1 MSPLSCPR
9 IALFGNFG
17 TIVKA
22 MKEKCSRNRIL
33 SALTSKWTILRE
45 DKLFIVRLGVK
56 EPSHEIRPLSKTSFV
71 VASLIHQNVKLWTL
85 WNVFPVFQMFRLTEK
100 YHSQETTMLTC
111 SRKTIIV
118 KSRTTL
124 QRANELWT
132 WGGKWITNKLGTM
145 VFFWWK
151 LSTAPRCQ
159 LQKNPSSVTKFS
171 EGPKVNY
178 VFAGS
183 RRSVS
188 RCSNRS
194 RYLRKTSKA
203 PSWHQVKDEIV
214 EVED

>member
-118 KSRTTL
+118 KSRKTM
-124 QRANELWT
+124 QQANELWT
-132 WGGKWITNKLGTM
+132 WGGKMNYQQIRHNGLLLMKA
-145 VFFWWK
+145 FY
-151 LSTAPRCQ
+151 R
-159 LQKNPSSVTKFS
+159 SSVNYKRIHPVS
-171 EGPKVNY
+171 ESLVRAQRSIASLQDPEDL
-178 VFAGS
+178 S
-183 RRSVS
+183 RAVQTDPGIWGRP
-188 RCSNRS
+188 
-194 RYLRKTSKA
+194 RKRR
-203 PSWHQVKDEIV
+203 VDIR
-214 EVED
+214 